1 MSAIFNIKKQN
12 LMENDKTQWK
22 RNNKKK
28 SKQRKTNKKKDDHNW
43 IFSSLFFLSK

>member
-1 MSAIFNIKKQN
+1 MTKLNEKETI
-12 LMENDKTQWK
+12 
-22 RNNKKK
+22 KKK